1 MNRIV
6 SVLAALAFLPS
17 LALAGE
23 RTLVLKTFEDPR
35 YPADPAVC
43 ANAGFAPVN
52 VVLGASVWSLQTRAS
67 RGDVVKDA
75 VRQVGTATAC
85 GRMTSATPFTPGQLF
100 VIQFNLEE
108 GAYLAQGT
116 CDIVSVTVPTAGIML
131 AGCALGIVSAP
142 PGVLGGIATSASV
155 FNPYAIPGYG
165 TGSVWTLHL
174 YTAGHLDAEDE
185 D

>member
-1 MNRIV
+1 MNRILSALV
-6 SVLAALAFLPS
+6 VLSLHPA

-43 ANAGFAPVN
+43 ENAGFAPVN

-67 RGDVVKDA
+67 RGDVVNEL
-75 VRQVGTATAC
+75 VRQVGTATGC

-100 VIQFNLEE
+100 VIRFNLED
-108 GAYLAQGT
+108 GSYLAAGT
-116 CDIVSVTVPTAGIML
+116 CDIVSITVPTAGIML
-131 AGCALGIVSAP
+131 AGCALAIVSAP

-155 FNPYAIPGYG
+155 FNPNEIPGYG

-174 YTAGHLDAEDE
+174 YTGNPIEQEDE